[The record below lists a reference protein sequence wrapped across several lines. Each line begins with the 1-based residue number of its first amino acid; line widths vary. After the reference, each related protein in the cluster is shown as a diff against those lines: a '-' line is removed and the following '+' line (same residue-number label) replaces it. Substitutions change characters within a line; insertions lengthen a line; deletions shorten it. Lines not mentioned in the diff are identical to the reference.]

1 MRSEERLQMM
11 MQLRRQ
17 QRQMLPVA
25 AVPLQRA
32 ELQRTR
38 TRTRR
43 RRILHF
49 LSGHGWRGARPE
61 LTAQEIARQPQ
72 TRLGWELLQR
82 LPPRWPGQVPAAQP
96 QGQCAPWCRARGRSA
111 TAAQMQTQT
120 QTQ

>member
-38 TRTRR
+38 TRR
-43 RRILHF
+43 RRILHL

-61 LTAQEIARQPQ
+61 LTAQDIARQPQ